1 MQEDRNTNIIKLVYY
16 RYIFLE
22 NKRDFMEFIREKIKE
37 KPISKRR
44 IAMRIGMAALCGL
57 VFALVACV
65 VLLVAMPFLFPEQ
78 DTETIG
84 TEEGSQQ
91 VESTQDTEN
100 QNVGIVLPPDLNL
113 SISDYETLQNELY
126 QIGSRVNKSIVTV
139 TKLESENDWTS
150 NDYETE
156 GQGSGVIIY
165 EDSNYLYILTER
177 KIILDGEHIRVSF
190 VDGTGAE
197 ATLFKYDG
205 NTGLSILTVEKRLLK
220 LETKRAIAIA
230 QLGSTNEVTNGA
242 LVIALGSPLGA
253 NYSILTG
260 NITSVENEVMTK
272 DKNYSVYTT
281 DIVASKNGS
290 GVLINTRGEVI
301 GIVVQEFSGSQT
313 VSTLTAIAMNEI
325 DGLIETLRNGKDIPY
340 VGLYLATVTDDI
352 SEDYDIP
359 KGVYIREVVTDSPAM
374 KAGLQNGDVITHI
387 NGDSILND
395 VAFSKKIAQLLPG
408 TTCEISVKRQNGNEY
423 YEVKCTVTIGV
434 LQ

>member
-1 MQEDRNTNIIKLVYY
+1 MYC

-65 VLLVAMPFLFPEQ
+65 VLLVAMPFLLPEQ

-91 VESTQDTEN
+91 VESTQDTES

-220 LETKRAIAIA
+220 LETKRAITIA
-230 QLGSTNEVTNGA
+230 QLGSTSEVTNGA

-325 DGLIETLRNGKDIPY
+325 DGLIESLRNGKDIPY

-359 KGVYIREVVTDSPAM
+359 KGVYITEVATDSPAM

-387 NGDSILND
+387 NGDSILTD
-395 VAFSKKIAQLLPG
+395 VTFSKKIAQLLPG

>member
-1 MQEDRNTNIIKLVYY
+1 
-16 RYIFLE
+16 
-22 NKRDFMEFIREKIKE
+22 MEFIREKIKE

-57 VFALVACV
+57 VFALVACI

-190 VDGTGAE
+190 VDGIGAE